1 MGCKLASNDYIER
14 LRSWNMLRASLENKD
29 AQAICEEV
37 NKYWTNLKTERY
49 YLHPVDIEDWPTP
62 WELINDNI
70 YCGYAK
76 ALGIIYTLLL
86 LGIED
91 IDFVE
96 ITHDNNENI
105 PVVLVDNAKYV
116 LNLQDYEPVNSF
128 SSNFTIIKKYD
139 IRPLKQKAGIK

>member
-29 AQAICEEV
+29 SQTICEEV
-37 NKYWTNLKTERY
+37 NNYWANLKTERY

-62 WELINDNI
+62 WELIHDNT
-70 YCGYAK
+70 YCVYAK

-128 SSNFTIIKKYD
+128 SSNFTIIKKYS
-139 IRPLKQKAGIK
+139 IRPLKQKAGII

>member
-29 AQAICEEV
+29 AQTICEEV
-37 NKYWTNLKTERY
+37 NNYWANLKTERY

-62 WELINDNI
+62 WELIHDNT
-70 YCGYAK
+70 YCVYAK

-128 SSNFTIIKKYD
+128 SSNFTIIKKYS
-139 IRPLKQKAGIK
+139 IRPLKQKAGII